1 MFIIHR
7 QQTKTDLTRLSAATT
22 NGSVSAGTKV
32 SLNPQPDVT
41 NNAFPSFIFI
51 VRFIPASSGKMTR

>member
-1 MFIIHR
+1 MRR

-41 NNAFPSFIFI
+41 NNAFSHFIFI
-51 VRFIPASSGKMTR
+51 MHFIPASSSKITQ